1 MSRPE
6 LLNDLVREARR
17 EPIPR
22 IDWDRV
28 EGRLFEQLE
37 REPIRLA
44 SRSRSARRA
53 FTLAAA
59 AAVIAAATSLVCL
72 QRPDACFAT
81 APAPGAG
88 LVAVDPVHRDVIT
101 AAQLRE
107 GDRLE
112 SGSRPLIVRHEGVAA
127 WELAP
132 SSAVAVEKLGGAV
145 RLSLESGA
153 IRVEVT
159 PGSEPDTFVV
169 RVGETFVSVHGT
181 VFSVERRGSRVAV
194 QVERGTVAVGARSR
208 RGSTSAWL
216 MVAPSAG
223 TFSLDGAR
231 SAEFLPA
238 SEVPPARPP
247 IAHPSGEPVSG
258 ATAARPSG
266 ADGDAA
272 VDAATVPV
280 SGMDKKSGVDGG
292 ALSPA
297 SSIPS
302 VQLAP
307 NASRP
312 ESLTAPEASIP
323 ESLTAAAARPVL
335 DRIAAGV
342 ADCHRRSM
350 RATGGDDAV
359 RVSVQT
365 TVSISVAPEGNVV
378 LGRFEPPLAPRVQQ
392 CGGDVLLSARFPAAR
407 TSSRWQLPL
416 TF

>member
-6 LLNDLVREARR
+6 LLNELVREARR
-17 EPIPR
+17 EPIPS

-28 EGRLFEQLE
+28 EGRLFERLE

-44 SRSRSARRA
+44 SRSHSARRVFA
-53 FTLAAA
+53 IAAA
-59 AAVIAAATSLVCL
+59 AAVLAAATSVVCR
-72 QRPDACFAT
+72 QRPDLCFAT

-88 LVAVDPVHRDVIT
+88 LVTVDPAHRDVIT

-112 SGSRPLIVRHEGVAA
+112 SGPRSLSVRHEGVAA

-132 SSAVAVEKLGGAV
+132 SSAVAVEKLGEAV

-153 IRVEVT
+153 IRVEVA

-169 RVGETFVSVHGT
+169 RAGDTFVSVHGT

-194 QVERGTVAVGARSR
+194 HVERGTVAVGGRSR

-223 TFSLDGAR
+223 SFSLDGAR
-231 SAEFLPA
+231 DAEFSPA
-238 SEVPPARPP
+238 SEVPPAGPP
-247 IAHPSGEPVSG
+247 IALPSGEPASG
-258 ATAARPSG
+258 ATAARPAG
-266 ADGDAA
+266 GDGEAAADAA
-272 VDAATVPV
+272 SAPV

-292 ALSPA
+292 AVSPA
-297 SSIPS
+297 PSSPA
-302 VQLAP
+302 VQP
-307 NASRP
+307 
-312 ESLTAPEASIP
+312 APEASIP
-323 ESLTAAAARPVL
+323 EALTAAAARPVL
-335 DRIAAGV
+335 ERIAAGV

-350 RATGGDDAV
+350 RPSRGDDSV

-378 LGRFEPPLAPRVQQ
+378 LGRFEPPLAPQVQQ
-392 CGGDVLLSARFPAAR
+392 CAGGILLSSRFPAAR

-416 TF
+416 RF